1 MWPSFGVIIGGNAG
15 VSCGFIDGGG
25 GNSRKVE
32 VPGRSINTRCA
43 EVRIARIN
51 LITSTRVS
59 FFVVL
64 KTSWPF
70 FRSSLPFIFVM
81 SFA

>member
-1 MWPSFGVIIGGNAG
+1 MRPNFGVVIGGSAG
-15 VSCGFIDGGG
+15 VGCGFIDGDG

-32 VPGRSINTRCA
+32 VASRSLITRCA

-70 FRSSLPFIFVM
+70 FRTSLPFIFVM